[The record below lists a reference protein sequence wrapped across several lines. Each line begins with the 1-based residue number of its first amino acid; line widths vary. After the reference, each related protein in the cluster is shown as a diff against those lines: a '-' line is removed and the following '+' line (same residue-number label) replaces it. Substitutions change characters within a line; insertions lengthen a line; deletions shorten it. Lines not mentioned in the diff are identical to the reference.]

1 MLEMTSF
8 GNTQTEPNRSQ
19 SPRSLLNRKNRAAVL
34 LHHTLR
40 RSQWLR
46 VPFLS
51 LPAGATHP
59 SYGPV
64 RALSKRS
71 IMASI
76 LAVQSFKGGTGKST
90 ITANLAVTLA
100 QLGKRVGVI
109 DLDLEGPGLHVIFG
123 VSDQDVHAT
132 INDVL
137 QHSAPISEAV
147 LDLTEVL
154 NIKKGCLM
162 FSPAGHK
169 LSEILSIVD
178 RGFDLSKL
186 KKTLDELAR
195 TYQLDHLIID
205 SHPGI
210 EKDTL
215 LSMALCDFVVLISRV
230 DQQDLF
236 GSGVMTEV
244 ASQLDKP
251 VVLILNMLPSTVGEK
266 EAAKIGERLAELFH
280 LHVLTALPFNSD
292 VLESL
297 SKGVFVLERPK
308 DPLTRRFTELAE
320 NILAAVDP
328 TGALGGFAEGQSTAQ
343 SSS

>member
-1 MLEMTSF
+1 M
-8 GNTQTEPNRSQ
+8 
-19 SPRSLLNRKNRAAVL
+19 
-34 LHHTLR
+34 
-40 RSQWLR
+40 
-46 VPFLS
+46 
-51 LPAGATHP
+51 
-59 SYGPV
+59 
-64 RALSKRS
+64 
-71 IMASI
+71 
-76 LAVQSFKGGTGKST
+76 
-90 ITANLAVTLA
+90 AVTLA
-100 QLGKRVGVI
+100 QLGRRIGVI

-147 LDLTEVL
+147 LDLTATL
-154 NIKKGCLM
+154 NIENGSLV
-162 FSPAGHK
+162 FAPAGHK
-169 LSEILSIVD
+169 LDEILSIVD
-178 RGFDLSKL
+178 KGFDLAKL

-215 LSMALCDFVVLISRV
+215 LSMALCDFVILISRV

-244 ASQLDKP
+244 AGQLDKP
-251 VVLILNMLPSTVGEK
+251 VVLILNMLPSTIGEK
-266 EAAKIGERLAELFH
+266 DAAKIGERLAELFH

-292 VLESL
+292 VFESL
-297 SKGVFVLERPK
+297 SKGVFVLEKPK

-320 NILAAVDP
+320 KILAAVEPGRASDAF
-328 TGALGGFAEGQSTAQ
+328 TKGQSTAQ
-343 SSS
+343 SSG